1 MEMMAVSRNNPLT
14 EFYRLEEREWD
25 CGCRIKFYAKDS
37 FALLF
42 DWYTWEEELMIIRQ
56 KK

>member
-1 MEMMAVSRNNPLT
+1 MGKYIMEMMAVSRNNPLT

-42 DWYTWEEELMIIRQ
+42 D
-56 KK
+56 

>member
-14 EFYRLEEREWD
+14 EFYHLEEREWD
-25 CGCRIKFYAKDS
+25 CGCRIKFHAKYL

-42 DWYTWEEELMIIRQ
+42 DLYT
-56 KK
+56 